1 MGAISLA
8 MPGLRVTIFCKTSVC
23 LMASVNATL
32 AMAHSMDLEVV
43 AEGVT
48 SYAQLE
54 FLQGQVR

>member
-1 MGAISLA
+1 